1 MPRSL
6 PRCYRTPLSQLYPPT
21 ATVFV
26 CVRLGR
32 HNPRSY
38 SERPVRNVVALNQQI
53 SRQLPEQ
60 PDALSLLPVSEADIG
75 PPELAVSEEP
85 GDRPR
90 LSVVVPAM
98 NEAGNIAA
106 LHRAIADVLD
116 AIGTTFELILVDDG
130 STDGTWQAIEA
141 LSASDRR
148 VVGLQHRR
156 NFGKA
161 RGLATGFAAAS
172 GDLILTM
179 DADLQD
185 DPTEIP
191 RFLAKL
197 DEGFDLVSGWK
208 QRRQDPL
215 GKTLP
220 SRLFNATVRAVSG
233 VPLHDFNC
241 GFKIYR
247 AEVVRSIRLYGELH
261 RFTPVL
267 AHAEGFRVGELA
279 VRHHPRRW
287 GTSKYGWSRLIK
299 GFLDLLT
306 VKFLTEYRQRPMHVL
321 GLPGVAALVSGGLI
335 GLWLTAEKMLTGA
348 SIGNRPLLLLAVLLV
363 LVGVQ
368 FFGLGLLG
376 ELLVHGEHG
385 HDNAARTAPLRQAVG
400 MQNIHGP
407 ENDVQPPAG
416 R

>member
-1 MPRSL
+1 MATRHSTTDPAGQGDGL
-6 PRCYRTPLSQLYPPT
+6 LLLSPVAPADDGLAISP
-21 ATVFV
+21 
-26 CVRLGR
+26 
-32 HNPRSY
+32 
-38 SERPVRNVVALNQQI
+38 SEP
-53 SRQLPEQ
+53 Q
-60 PDALSLLPVSEADIG
+60 PDP
-75 PPELAVSEEP
+75 
-85 GDRPR
+85 PR

-98 NEAGNIAA
+98 NEEGNVPE
-106 LHRAIADVLD
+106 LYRAVTDVLE
-116 AIGTTFELILVDDG
+116 TEEVTFELILIDDG
-130 STDGTWQAIEA
+130 STDGTWAAIEA
-141 LSASDRR
+141 VAAQDDR
-148 VVGLQHRR
+148 VKGLRHRR

-161 RGLATGFAAAS
+161 RALATSFAVAS

-185 DPTEIP
+185 DPGEIP

-197 DEGFDLVSGWK
+197 DDGYDLVSGWK

-220 SRLFNATVRAVSG
+220 SRIFNATVRAVSG

-247 AEVVRSIRLYGELH
+247 ADVVRTIRLYGELH

-267 AHAEGFRVGELA
+267 ADAEGFRVGELP

-306 VKFLTEYRQRPMHVL
+306 VTFLTQYRQRPMHVL
-321 GLPGVAALVSGGLI
+321 GLPGVMALGAGALI
-335 GLWLTAEKMLTGA
+335 GLWLTAEKVLTGA
-348 SIGNRPLLLLAVLLV
+348 TIGNRPLLLLAVLLV

-376 ELLVHGEHG
+376 ELLVHGEQG
-385 HDNAARTAPLRQAVG
+385 TGDGGRASPVRQSVGLARVPTTPDQSSTPIVR
-400 MQNIHGP
+400 
-407 ENDVQPPAG
+407 
-416 R
+416 

>member
-1 MPRSL
+1 MP
-6 PRCYRTPLSQLYPPT
+6 SQ
-21 ATVFV
+21 A
-26 CVRLGR
+26 
-32 HNPRSY
+32 
-38 SERPVRNVVALNQQI
+38 RNVVTLKQPTTRHAPEHQDGLALVA
-53 SRQLPEQ
+53 
-60 PDALSLLPVSEADIG
+60 PDESNADYTG
-75 PPELAVSEEP
+75 GATSDKRA
-85 GDRPR
+85 GAPR
-90 LSVVVPAM
+90 LSVVIPAM
-98 NEAGNIAA
+98 NEEGNIPA
-106 LHRAIADVLD
+106 LHRAISDILETTG
-116 AIGTTFELILVDDG
+116 ITFELILVDDG
-130 STDGTWQAIEA
+130 STDDTWQVIEA
-141 LSASDRR
+141 LSARDRR
-148 VVGLQHRR
+148 VIGLRHRR

-172 GDLILTM
+172 GEMVLTM

-185 DPTEIP
+185 DPAEIP
-191 RFLAKL
+191 RFLTKL

-208 QRRQDPL
+208 QRRQDPV

-220 SRLFNATVRAVSG
+220 SRIFNTTVRAVSG

-247 AEVVRSIRLYGELH
+247 ADVVRSIRLYGELH

-267 AHAEGFRVGELA
+267 AHAEGFRVGELP
-279 VRHHPRRW
+279 VKHHPRRW

-306 VKFLTEYRQRPMHVL
+306 VTFLTEYRQRPMHVL
-321 GLPGVAALVSGGLI
+321 GVPGVVALATGGLI
-335 GLWLTAEKMLTGA
+335 GLWLTAEKILTGA

-376 ELLVHGEHG
+376 ELLVHGEQG
-385 HDNAARTAPLRQAVG
+385 HESALRGPPVRQSVGLEQAHVLESGSPPPVG
-400 MQNIHGP
+400 
-407 ENDVQPPAG
+407 

>member
-1 MPRSL
+1 M
-6 PRCYRTPLSQLYPPT
+6 
-21 ATVFV
+21 
-26 CVRLGR
+26 
-32 HNPRSY
+32 
-38 SERPVRNVVALNQQI
+38 VALKEQTPQQV
-53 SRQLPEQ
+53 PEER
-60 PDALSLLPVSEADIG
+60 DGLALVPLFEANIDR
-75 PPELAVSEEP
+75 PALAVSDER
-85 GDRPR
+85 GIGPR

-98 NEAGNIAA
+98 NEAGNIPE
-106 LHRAIADVLD
+106 LHRAIDEVLE
-116 AIGTTFELILVDDG
+116 ATGISFELILVDDG

-141 LSASDRR
+141 LSERDRR
-148 VVGLQHRR
+148 VVGLRHRR

-161 RGLATGFAAAS
+161 RGLATGFAAAR

-185 DPTEIP
+185 DATEIP

-267 AHAEGFRVGELA
+267 AHAEGFRVGELP

-287 GTSKYGWSRLIK
+287 GASKYGWSRLVK

-306 VKFLTEYRQRPMHVL
+306 VTFLTEYRQRPMHVL
-321 GLPGVAALVSGGLI
+321 GVPGVLALSTGGLI
-335 GLWLTAEKMLTGA
+335 GLWLTAEKILTGA

-385 HDNAARTAPLRQAVG
+385 HENAARTAPIRQTVG
-400 MQNIHGP
+400 MQGFPDP
-407 ENDVQPPAG
+407 ERDLQPRA
-416 R
+416 RQ

>member
-1 MPRSL
+1 MKGQTTR
-6 PRCYRTPLSQLYPPT
+6 R
-21 ATVFV
+21 A
-26 CVRLGR
+26 
-32 HNPRSY
+32 
-38 SERPVRNVVALNQQI
+38 
-53 SRQLPEQ
+53 PEQ
-60 PDALSLLPVSEADIG
+60 PDGLALLPLVGSNVDRAED
-75 PPELAVSEEP
+75 AV
-85 GDRPR
+85 GNQRVDAPR

-98 NEAGNIAA
+98 NEEGNIPA
-106 LHRAIADVLD
+106 LHRAIADVLE
-116 AIGTTFELILVDDG
+116 ATGITFELILVDDG
-130 STDGTWQAIEA
+130 SSDGTWQAIEA
-141 LSASDRR
+141 LSARDRR
-148 VVGLQHRR
+148 VIGLRHRR

-161 RGLATGFAAAS
+161 RGLATGFSVAS
-172 GDLILTM
+172 GELVLTM

-185 DPTEIP
+185 DPAEIP

-197 DEGFDLVSGWK
+197 EEGFDLVSGWK

-215 GKTLP
+215 SKTLP
-220 SRLFNATVRAVSG
+220 SRVFNATVRTVSG

-247 AEVVRSIRLYGELH
+247 ADVVRSIRLYGELH

-267 AHAEGFRVGELA
+267 AHAEGFRIGELA

-306 VKFLTEYRQRPMHVL
+306 VTFLTEYRQRPMHVL
-321 GLPGVAALVSGGLI
+321 GVPGVAALATGGLI
-335 GLWLTAEKMLTGA
+335 GLWLTAEKIFTGA

-376 ELLVHGEHG
+376 ELLVHGAHAHE
-385 HDNAARTAPLRQAVG
+385 NASRQAPVRQFVG
-400 MQNIHGP
+400 LENAGSP
-407 ENDVQPPAG
+407 ESRLPPPA
-416 R
+416 RR

>member
-1 MPRSL
+1 
-6 PRCYRTPLSQLYPPT
+6 
-21 ATVFV
+21 
-26 CVRLGR
+26 
-32 HNPRSY
+32 
-38 SERPVRNVVALNQQI
+38 VVALKQQTP
-53 SRQLPEQ
+53 RQIPEQ
-60 PDALSLLPVSEADIG
+60 HDGLALLPSVGGNFEPAEVSDSDDGGE
-75 PPELAVSEEP
+75 
-85 GDRPR
+85 RPR

-98 NEAGNIAA
+98 NEAGNIPA
-106 LHRAIADVLD
+106 LHRAIADVLE
-116 AIGTTFELILVDDG
+116 ASGVSFELILVDDG
-130 STDGTWQAIEA
+130 STDSTWQAIEA
-141 LSASDRR
+141 LSERDRR
-148 VVGLQHRR
+148 VVGLRHRR

-161 RGLATGFAAAS
+161 RGLATGFAVAS
-172 GDLILTM
+172 GELVLTM

-185 DPTEIP
+185 DPAEIP

-208 QRRQDPL
+208 QQRQDPV

-241 GFKIYR
+241 GFKLYR
-247 AEVVRSIRLYGELH
+247 ADVVRSIQLYGELH

-267 AHAEGFRVGELA
+267 AHADGFRVGELP
-279 VRHHPRRW
+279 VRHYPRRW

-306 VKFLTEYRQRPMHVL
+306 VTFLTQYRQRPMHVL
-321 GLPGVAALVSGGLI
+321 GVPGVVALTTGGLI
-335 GLWLTAEKMLTGA
+335 GIWLTAEKVLTGA
-348 SIGNRPLLLLAVLLV
+348 AIGNRPLLLLAILLV

-376 ELLVHGEHG
+376 ELLVHGEHS
-385 HDNAARTAPLRQAVG
+385 HHSTARRAPIREAVG
-400 MQNIHGP
+400 MRKVPGHA
-407 ENDVQPPAG
+407 NDPQPPAA

>member
-1 MPRSL
+1 VVVLKSQTTRRASEQL
-6 PRCYRTPLSQLYPPT
+6 DGLTLHPLVES
-21 ATVFV
+21 
-26 CVRLGR
+26 
-32 HNPRSY
+32 
-38 SERPVRNVVALNQQI
+38 NVD
-53 SRQLPEQ
+53 P
-60 PDALSLLPVSEADIG
+60 
-75 PPELAVSEEP
+75 AVSP
-85 GDRPR
+85 ISSQRADAPR

-98 NEAGNIAA
+98 NEEGNIPA

-116 AIGTTFELILVDDG
+116 ATGITFELILVDDG

-141 LSASDRR
+141 LSARDRR
-148 VVGLQHRR
+148 VIGVRHRR

-161 RGLATGFAAAS
+161 RGLATGFSVAS
-172 GDLILTM
+172 GELVLTM

-185 DPTEIP
+185 DPAEIP
-191 RFLAKL
+191 HFVAKL

-208 QRRQDPL
+208 QRRQDPM

-220 SRLFNATVRAVSG
+220 SRVFNATVRTVSG

-247 AEVVRSIRLYGELH
+247 EEVVRTIRLYGELH

-267 AHAEGFRVGELA
+267 AHAEGFRVGELP

-287 GTSKYGWSRLIK
+287 GASKYGWSRLIK

-306 VKFLTEYRQRPMHVL
+306 VTFLTEYRQRPMHVL
-321 GLPGVAALVSGGLI
+321 GVPGLAALATGGLI
-335 GLWLTAEKMLTGA
+335 GLWLTAEKVFTGA

-376 ELLVHGEHG
+376 ELLVHGEHAHENRSQPAPVSQTVG
-385 HDNAARTAPLRQAVG
+385 LENAGSPESSLPRPARQ
-400 MQNIHGP
+400 
-407 ENDVQPPAG
+407 
-416 R
+416 

>member
-1 MPRSL
+1 
-6 PRCYRTPLSQLYPPT
+6 
-21 ATVFV
+21 
-26 CVRLGR
+26 
-32 HNPRSY
+32 
-38 SERPVRNVVALNQQI
+38 VVALKEPTPQQV
-53 SRQLPEQ
+53 PEER
-60 PDALSLLPVSEADIG
+60 DGLALVPLFEANIDR
-75 PPELAVSEEP
+75 PALAVSDER
-85 GDRPR
+85 GVGPR

-98 NEAGNIAA
+98 NEAGNIPE
-106 LHRAIADVLD
+106 LHRAIDDVLD
-116 AIGTTFELILVDDG
+116 AMGISFELILVDDG

-141 LSASDRR
+141 LSERDRR
-148 VVGLQHRR
+148 VVGLRHRR

-161 RGLATGFAAAS
+161 RGLATGFAAAR

-267 AHAEGFRVGELA
+267 AHAEGFRVGELP

-287 GTSKYGWSRLIK
+287 GTSKYGWSRLVK

-306 VKFLTEYRQRPMHVL
+306 VTFLTEYRQRPMHVL
-321 GLPGVAALVSGGLI
+321 GVPGVLALSTGGLI
-335 GLWLTAEKMLTGA
+335 GLWLTAEKILTGA

-385 HDNAARTAPLRQAVG
+385 HENAARTAPIRQTVG
-400 MQNIHGP
+400 MQGFPDP
-407 ENDVQPPAG
+407 ESDLQPRA
-416 R
+416 RQ

>member
-1 MPRSL
+1 L
-6 PRCYRTPLSQLYPPT
+6 TLLTPIVPAIDPPDGKPHEAAGT
-21 ATVFV
+21 
-26 CVRLGR
+26 
-32 HNPRSY
+32 
-38 SERPVRNVVALNQQI
+38 
-53 SRQLPEQ
+53 
-60 PDALSLLPVSEADIG
+60 LPV
-75 PPELAVSEEP
+75 
-85 GDRPR
+85 

-98 NEAGNIAA
+98 NEEGNVRALHEAIAA
-106 LHRAIADVLD
+106 VLD
-116 AIGTTFELILVDDG
+116 PAGVGFELIFVDDG
-130 STDGTWQAIEA
+130 STDGTWAAIEEA
-141 LSASDRR
+141 ARADPR
-148 VVGLQHRR
+148 VVGLRHRR

-172 GDLILTM
+172 GELVLTM

-185 DPTEIP
+185 DPAEIP
-191 RFLAKL
+191 RFLTKL

-215 GKTLP
+215 GKTMP

-241 GFKIYR
+241 GFKLYR
-247 AEVVRSIRLYGELH
+247 RDVLQNIRLYGELH

-267 AHAEGFRVGELA
+267 AHAEGFRVGELP

-287 GTSKYGWSRLIK
+287 GTSKYGWSRLVK

-306 VKFLTEYRQRPMHVL
+306 VTFLTEYRQRPMHVL
-321 GLPGVAALVSGGLI
+321 GVPGLAALAAGGAL
-335 GLWLTAEKMLTGA
+335 GLWLTAEKLLTGS

-363 LVGVQ
+363 VVGVQ

-376 ELLVHGEHG
+376 ELLVHGEHSPG
-385 HDNAARTAPLRQAVG
+385 GRSGASPVRDTVGLTAEPTAAG
-400 MQNIHGP
+400 
-407 ENDVQPPAG
+407 EQPPPSP

>member
-1 MPRSL
+1 LKQQTTR
-6 PRCYRTPLSQLYPPT
+6 Q
-21 ATVFV
+21 V
-26 CVRLGR
+26 
-32 HNPRSY
+32 
-38 SERPVRNVVALNQQI
+38 SEQHDGLA
-53 SRQLPEQ
+53 
-60 PDALSLLPVSEADIG
+60 LLPLVAPEID
-75 PPELAVSEEP
+75 PPVLGVDDQR
-85 GDRPR
+85 GDPPR

-98 NEAGNIAA
+98 NEAGNIPA
-106 LHRAIADVLD
+106 LHRAVTDVLE
-116 AIGTTFELILVDDG
+116 ASGITFELILIDDG
-130 STDGTWQAIEA
+130 STDDTWQAIEA
-141 LSASDRR
+141 LTERDGR
-148 VVGLQHRR
+148 VIGLRHRR

-161 RGLATGFAAAS
+161 RGLASGFAAAS

-185 DPTEIP
+185 DPAEIP

-208 QRRQDPL
+208 QQRQDPV

-220 SRLFNATVRAVSG
+220 SRLFNATVRVVSG
-233 VPLHDFNC
+233 VRLHDFNC
-241 GFKIYR
+241 GFKLYR
-247 AEVVRSIRLYGELH
+247 ADVVRSIRLYGELH

-267 AHAEGFRVGELA
+267 AHAEGFRVGELP

-306 VKFLTEYRQRPMHVL
+306 VTFLTQYRQRPMHVL
-321 GLPGVAALVSGGLI
+321 GVPGVIALATGGLI
-335 GLWLTAEKMLTGA
+335 GLWLTAEKVLSGA
-348 SIGNRPLLLLAVLLV
+348 AIGNRPLLLLAVLLV

-376 ELLVHGEHG
+376 ELLVHGEQGNHS
-385 HDNAARTAPLRQAVG
+385 AARTSPIREAVG
-400 MQNIHGP
+400 MRKASGIA
-407 ENDVQPPAG
+407 NDRQPPAA

>member
-1 MPRSL
+1 LKRQTTRQVPEEQDGLALL
-6 PRCYRTPLSQLYPPT
+6 PLVEPT
-21 ATVFV
+21 ADGTEV
-26 CVRLGR
+26 
-32 HNPRSY
+32 
-38 SERPVRNVVALNQQI
+38 
-53 SRQLPEQ
+53 
-60 PDALSLLPVSEADIG
+60 
-75 PPELAVSEEP
+75 AVSNLRA
-85 GDRPR
+85 DAPR
-90 LSVVVPAM
+90 LSVVIPAI
-98 NEAGNIAA
+98 NEEGNILA
-106 LHRAIADVLD
+106 LHRAIADVLEATD
-116 AIGTTFELILVDDG
+116 ITFELILVDDG
-130 STDGTWQAIEA
+130 STDGTWQAIET
-141 LSASDRR
+141 LSARDRR
-148 VVGLQHRR
+148 VIGLRHRR

-161 RGLATGFAAAS
+161 RGLATGFAVAS
-172 GDLILTM
+172 GELVLTM

-185 DPTEIP
+185 DPAEIP

-220 SRLFNATVRAVSG
+220 SRVFNATVRTVSG

-241 GFKIYR
+241 GFKLYR
-247 AEVVRSIRLYGELH
+247 ADVVRNIHLYGELH

-279 VRHHPRRW
+279 VRHHARRW

-306 VKFLTEYRQRPMHVL
+306 VTFLTEYRQRPMHVL
-321 GLPGVAALVSGGLI
+321 GLPGVVALATGGLI
-335 GLWLTAEKMLTGA
+335 GLWLTAEKILAGA

-376 ELLVHGEHG
+376 ELLVRGEHARE
-385 HDNAARTAPLRQAVG
+385 NSLRTAPVRQTVG
-400 MQNIHGP
+400 LESARVP
-407 ENDVQPPAG
+407 ESALPPPA
-416 R
+416 RR